1 MIFTTFNDMLRRA
14 AWRLPDHPFIYWSD
28 RKRSITYAQG
38 ESLSTRAA
46 GALAALG
53 VRKGER
59 VGLFAHNGL
68 DYVVAMFGIWKL
80 GAISAHISVLQKDNL
95 AYFIQDS
102 SPKVLIYTGDMH
114 EVVKKIRDQ
123 NLGVAHFICFD
134 GAKDFASGWGES
146 LEAAPAAP
154 DVKVSDM
161 DAAHL
166 SYTSGSSG
174 PPKGALLAHGY
185 TARATHTI
193 AERLNLCSAD
203 VSLGVTSLSSSFHLV
218 ANLLPG
224 VHRAMSIG
232 VRKEWQPQEAWQE
245 MDERGVTFFA
255 GNPLVLGDLLKESR
269 AMGKA
274 PGALTRCISGGA
286 PLPPDV
292 KLAYYKEF
300 GVHIVESY
308 GQSELGGF
316 VALGYPRYEEG
327 KRFYAIGPG
336 LPDRETIVA
345 DENGQEVPVGEPGEL
360 LIRNNVMVGYWN
372 MPEKTTSVIHDG
384 WLHTGDM
391 GVMDEEGYFTS
402 ARSLVGTHGHQ
413 RQGGLPAL
421 HGRSAAAAPGGAL
434 RRRHRQAGRRIRSDR
449 VGHRGTVPGT
459 GSQPG
464 RTAFAL
470 PGHSWRCGQPE
481 RGADHRKDAHDPHRQ
496 DRQTGPY
503 QAVRGVRAKFL
514 NGNQNSR
521 TDHPRVIFLYEGHSK
536 GTS

>member
-1 MIFTTFNDMLRRA
+1 MEFTTFNDMLRRT
-14 AWRLPDHPFIYWSD
+14 AWRQPEHPFIYWSD
-28 RKRSITYAQG
+28 RKRAITYAEG
-38 ESLSTRAA
+38 DALSDKAA

-53 VRKGER
+53 VGKGDR

-95 AYFIQDS
+95 AYFVNDS

-114 EVVKKIRDQ
+114 GVIEQLRAQ
-123 NLGVAHFICFD
+123 NTNVTHYICFD
-134 GAKDFASGWGES
+134 GIRDFALGWSEN
-146 LEAAPAAP
+146 LEAAPVPP
-154 DVKVSDM
+154 DIRVTDM

-174 PPKGALLAHGY
+174 PSKGALLAHGY

-193 AERLNLCSAD
+193 AERLDLSSAD

-232 VRKEWQPQEAWQE
+232 VRKDWQPVEVWQE
-245 MDERGVTFFA
+245 MEERGVTFFA

-269 AMGKA
+269 DRGRK
-274 PGALTRCISGGA
+274 PRALTRCISGGA

-292 KLAYYKEF
+292 KLAYYEEF

-316 VALGYPRYEEG
+316 VAMGYPRFEEG

-360 LIRNNVMVGYWN
+360 LIRNNVMLGYWN
-372 MPEKTTSVIHDG
+372 MPEKTDSVIRDG

-391 GVMDEEGYFTS
+391 GVMDEEGYFTLLGRWS
-402 ARSLVGTHGHQ
+402 ERMVISGRVVFP
-413 RQGGLPAL
+413 RYMEEAL
-421 HGRSAAAAPGGAL
+421 L
-434 RRRHRQAGRRIRSDR
+434 RHPVVHYAGVI
-449 VGHRGTVPGT
+449 
-459 GSQPG
+459 
-464 RTAFAL
+464 A
-470 PGHSWRCGQPE
+470 
-481 RGADHRKDAHDPHRQ
+481 RQ
-496 DRQTGPY
+496 DEVNGQIALGIVELYPGQVVRPDELLAHCRGILGVDDSPGEVMIIEKMPMTPTGKIGK
-503 QAVRGVRAKFL
+503 QELIR
-514 NGNQNSR
+514 
-521 TDHPRVIFLYEGHSK
+521 LYG
-536 GTS
+536 G

>member
-391 GVMDEEGYFTS
+391 GVMDKEGYFTLLGRWS
-402 ARSLVGTHGHQ
+402 ERMVISGRVVFPRYMEEALLQHPAVHYAGVIARQEAAYGQIALGIVELYPGQEVSPDELLSHCQDILGAADSPKEVLIIEKMPMTPTGKIGKQ
-413 RQGGLPAL
+413 DLIRLYGG
-421 HGRSAAAAPGGAL
+421 
-434 RRRHRQAGRRIRSDR
+434 
-449 VGHRGTVPGT
+449 
-459 GSQPG
+459 
-464 RTAFAL
+464 
-470 PGHSWRCGQPE
+470 
-481 RGADHRKDAHDPHRQ
+481 
-496 DRQTGPY
+496 
-503 QAVRGVRAKFL
+503 
-514 NGNQNSR
+514 
-521 TDHPRVIFLYEGHSK
+521 
-536 GTS
+536 